1 MKSKSPILISL
12 LYLILTVSSC
22 ESLLDLPD
30 PKQFEELIVLNANL
44 ESGADNVKITLN
56 LSASIE
62 DLFDEQTTLLS
73 GATVILKYNSISDT
87 LEETSAGIYSSTD
100 TAFEVKSGV
109 TYSIEAYDNTH
120 TTVAAFTTV
129 PAPIELYDISPVII
143 PNDTLVYVPARED
156 AQFLDPYMF
165 SFKVRTLN
173 GGSFPPMIRLVN
185 VALDAREETMVTEDD
200 TLKAFLFKWEGIGDE
215 SPLDIKNRILTKS
228 EISFNSVDTDASYKL
243 GWIYYTF
250 YGPQRLEVFALDQ
263 GYYNYHVQNLEGPPQ
278 DPNYLPESNIIG
290 GFGLFSSSHKVSL
303 DYYLLRPN

>member
-1 MKSKSPILISL
+1 MKNKSVIAITILFIIMTAL
-12 LYLILTVSSC
+12 SC
-22 ESLLDLPD
+22 ESLLDLPE

-44 ESGADNVKITLN
+44 IAGDNNVEITLN
-56 LSASIE
+56 LSASID

-73 GATVILKYNSISDT
+73 GATVILKYNSITDT
-87 LEETSAGIYSSTD
+87 LVEITPGIYSSVD
-100 TAFEVKSGV
+100 TSFEVISGV
-109 TYSIEAYDNTH
+109 TYSVEAFDSGHETITAN
-120 TTVAAFTTV
+120 TTV
-129 PAPIELYDISPVII
+129 PGPIELYNITPTVNSSDS
-143 PNDTLVYVPARED
+143 LVYVPADED

-185 VALDAREETMVTEDD
+185 EALDARIETMVTEDD
-200 TLKAFLFKWEGIGDE
+200 DLKAFLFKWDAIGDE
-215 SPLDIKNRILTKS
+215 SDLDIEERIRTKS

>member
-1 MKSKSPILISL
+1 MKNKSTIAISVL
-12 LYLILTVSSC
+12 FLILTALSC
-22 ESLLDLPD
+22 ESLLDLPE

-44 ESGADNVKITLN
+44 ESGADNVNITLN

-73 GATVILKYNSISDT
+73 GATVILKYNAISDT
-87 LEETSAGIYSSTD
+87 LTETSTGIYSSTD
-100 TAFEVKSGV
+100 TTFEVKSGV
-109 TYSIEAYDNTH
+109 TYFVEAYDSEHQIVTAN
-120 TTVAAFTTV
+120 TTV
-129 PAPIELYDISPVII
+129 PAPIELYDISPELNS
-143 PNDTLVYVPARED
+143 NDSLVYVPAGKD

-165 SFKVRTLN
+165 SFKVRTLS

-185 VALDAREETMVTEDD
+185 EALDAREETMITEDD
-200 TLKAFLFKWEGIGDE
+200 TLKAFLFKWEGIGDD
-215 SPLDIKNRILTKS
+215 SPLDIKNRILSKS
-228 EISFNSVDTDASYKL
+228 EISFNSVDTNAVYKL

-263 GYYNYHVQNLEGPPQ
+263 GYYNYHVLNLEGPPT
-278 DPNYLPESNIIG
+278 DPNYLPESNVIG